1 MTVTRAPVESR
12 RRADATRAF
21 MRTHRRPFR
30 PSAYQLYATVL
41 GAAIVGVFVRGAIAS
56 LIAGGI
62 GVHGLLVLGPAVLLV
77 VVLAAARFGSWQG
90 PVSFSAADL
99 GLILTAPIATADL
112 VRPKLEHSLIVGALA
127 GAAIGGLAIL
137 VIVGGPAGL
146 GLARSLAAVLGLASL
161 STLCVAV
168 SWLVQS
174 SRDLPRRVRRLSPA
188 VVLVAGGLVA
198 ASATIG
204 GSIGV
209 WSGPWGW
216 AIAPL
221 TGGAGWPA
229 ALGLLMIGSAAVVV
243 WALRAAGAS
252 SIEMFAARAGTR
264 SALTASAWTLNY
276 RAAAIS
282 YRAAQPQSLGS
293 RVRIGPPA
301 HAGRAILW
309 RDALGLLRDRSRV
322 GWATLLGAGAIVEA
336 LTHPGHVLPAGLAA
350 AGLYFAASL
359 LCEPLRVDIDDPDR
373 SAILLSWTFARA
385 LLAHCL
391 LPALT
396 LFAIAAGTVLA
407 SVAFGIAGPGAL
419 ILIPTL
425 AIPVIGV
432 AVLAAA
438 LAARRGGRIDEG
450 LMIRLLG
457 ADPTS
462 PAATLI
468 PLWLAPWLILTL
480 VTLGG
485 GLTIV
490 GHAVAHHRSI
500 IGAGAIAVAIIAA
513 VAAGLLATARR
524 TNRPE

>member
-1 MTVTRAPVESR
+1 
-12 RRADATRAF
+12 
-21 MRTHRRPFR
+21 
-30 PSAYQLYATVL
+30 
-41 GAAIVGVFVRGAIAS
+41 
-56 LIAGGI
+56 
-62 GVHGLLVLGPAVLLV
+62 
-77 VVLAAARFGSWQG
+77 
-90 PVSFSAADL
+90 
-99 GLILTAPIATADL
+99 
-112 VRPKLEHSLIVGALA
+112 
-127 GAAIGGLAIL
+127 
-137 VIVGGPAGL
+137 
-146 GLARSLAAVLGLASL
+146 
-161 STLCVAV
+161 
-168 SWLVQS
+168 VQS
-174 SRDLPRRVRRLSPA
+174 SRGVAPRVRRLSPA
-188 VVLVAGGLVA
+188 VLLVAGGLVA

-204 GSIGV
+204 SSIGV
-209 WSGPWGW
+209 WTGPWGW

-221 TGGAGWPA
+221 AGAAGWPVA
-229 ALGLLMIGSAAVVV
+229 VGLLLVSSGAVVV
-243 WALRAAGAS
+243 WAVSRAGAS
-252 SIEMFAARAGTR
+252 CIEMFAVRAGTR

-276 RAAAIS
+276 RAAAMS
-282 YRAAQPQSLGS
+282 YRAAQPRGFDS
-293 RVRIGPPA
+293 RVRIRPPA
-301 HAGRAILW
+301 RPRRAILW
-309 RDALGLLRDRSRV
+309 RDALGLARDRSRV
-322 GWATLLGAGAIVEA
+322 GWATLLGAGAVVEA

-373 SAILLSWTFARA
+373 SAILLSWTFARV

-396 LFAIAAGTVLA
+396 LFAITAGTVLA
-407 SVAFGIAGPGAL
+407 SVAFGVAGPGAL

-425 AIPVIGV
+425 AIPVVAV

-468 PLWLAPWLILTL
+468 PLWLAPWLIITL

-500 IGAGAIAVAIIAA
+500 VSAGAIAVAITAT

-524 TNRPE
+524 TTRPE

>member
-1 MTVTRAPVESR
+1 M
-12 RRADATRAF
+12 
-21 MRTHRRPFR
+21 
-30 PSAYQLYATVL
+30 L

-99 GLILTAPIATADL
+99 GLILMAPIATSDL
-112 VRPKLEHSLIVGALA
+112 VRPKLEHSLLVGALV
-127 GAAIGGLAIL
+127 GAAVGGLAIL
-137 VIVGGPAGL
+137 VVVGGPAGL
-146 GLARSLAAVLGLASL
+146 GAARSLAAVVGLASL
-161 STLCVAV
+161 SSLCVAV

-174 SRDLPRRVRRLSPA
+174 SRSLAPRVGRLSP
-188 VVLVAGGLVA
+188 VVLLLAAGLVA
-198 ASATIG
+198 ASATISR
-204 GSIGV
+204 SIGV

-221 TGGAGWPA
+221 AGAAGWPF
-229 ALGLLMIGSAAVVV
+229 ALGLLLAVSGAVVA
-243 WALRAAGAS
+243 WAFSRAGAS
-252 SIEMFAARAGTR
+252 SIEMFAVRAGTR

-282 YRAAQPQSLGS
+282 YRSAQPRGLGS
-293 RVRIGPPA
+293 RARISPPA
-301 HAGRAILW
+301 RPQRAILW

-322 GWATLLGAGAIVEA
+322 GWATLLGAGAVVEA
-336 LTHPGHVLPAGLAA
+336 LTHPGAVLPAGLAA

-359 LCEPLRVDIDDPDR
+359 LCEPLRIDVDDPDR
-373 SAILLSWTFARA
+373 SATLLSWPFARV
-385 LLAHCL
+385 LLAHCA

-407 SVAFGIAGPGAL
+407 SVAFGIAGAGAL
-419 ILIPTL
+419 ILIPSL
-425 AIPVIGV
+425 GIPVVAV

-450 LMIRLLG
+450 LLIRLLG
-457 ADPTS
+457 VDPTS

-480 VTLGG
+480 ITLG
-485 GLTIV
+485 LSLSVI
-490 GHAVAHHRSI
+490 GHAVAHHRSLLS
-500 IGAGAIAVAIIAA
+500 AGAIAVAIAAA
-513 VAAGLLATARR
+513 VAAVLLSTARR
-524 TNRPE
+524 TTRPD

>member
-1 MTVTRAPVESR
+1 MSVTWASIDSQ
-12 RRADATRAF
+12 RRASATRAF
-21 MRTHRRPFR
+21 MRAHRRPFR
-30 PSAYQLYATVL
+30 PSAYQVYATLL

-62 GVHGLLVLGPAVLLV
+62 GVHGLLVLGPAVLLLI
-77 VVLAAARFGSWQG
+77 VLAAARFGSWQG

-99 GLILTAPIATADL
+99 GLVLMAPIATSDL
-112 VRPKLEHSLIVGALA
+112 VRPKLEHSLLVGAVV
-127 GAAIGGLAIL
+127 GAAVGGLAIL
-137 VIVGGPAGL
+137 VVAGGPAGL
-146 GLARSLAAVLGLASL
+146 GVARSIGAVLGLAIL
-161 STLCVAV
+161 SSACVAV

-174 SRDLPRRVRRLSPA
+174 SRSLTARIRRLSPA
-188 VVLVAGGLVA
+188 ALLVAGGLVA
-198 ASATIG
+198 VSATMSR
-204 GSIGV
+204 SIGV

-221 TGGAGWPA
+221 AGTAGWPL
-229 ALGLLMIGSAAVVV
+229 ALGLLLVISGAVVA
-243 WALRAAGAS
+243 WAFMRAGAS
-252 SIEMFAARAGTR
+252 SIEMFAVRAGTR

-276 RAAAIS
+276 RVAAQS
-282 YRAAQPQSLGS
+282 YRAAQPQGRGS
-293 RVRIGPPA
+293 RIRISPPVRPR
-301 HAGRAILW
+301 RAIVW
-309 RDALGLLRDRSRV
+309 RDTLGLLRDRSRV
-322 GWATLLGAGAIVEA
+322 GWAALLGAGAVVEA
-336 LTHPGHVLPAGLAA
+336 VTHPGHVLPAGLAA

-373 SAILLSWTFARA
+373 SATLLPWTFARV
-385 LLAHCL
+385 LLAHCA

-396 LFAIAAGTVLA
+396 LFGITAGTVLA
-407 SVAFGIAGPGAL
+407 SAAFGVAGAGAL

-425 AIPVIGV
+425 GIPVVAV

-468 PLWLAPWLILTL
+468 VFWLAPWLILTL
-480 VTLGG
+480 ITLGG

-490 GHAVAHHRSI
+490 GHAVARHRSLLS
-500 IGAGAIAVAIIAA
+500 AGAIAVTVTAA
-513 VAAGLLATARR
+513 VAGGLLTTARR
-524 TNRPE
+524 ATRPE